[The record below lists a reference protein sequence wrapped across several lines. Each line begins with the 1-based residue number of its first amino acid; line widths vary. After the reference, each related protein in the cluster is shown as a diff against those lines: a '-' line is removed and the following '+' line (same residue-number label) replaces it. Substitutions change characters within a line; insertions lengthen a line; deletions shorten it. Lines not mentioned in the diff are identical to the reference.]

1 MGFHGDGPRWVFPP
15 PPPMGMC
22 GCAAEWYDK
31 KSPEK
36 AAECA
41 ADAQCQ
47 AKQAAAAAAAVVPN
61 DKTATE

>member
-1 MGFHGDGPRWVFPP
+1 
-15 PPPMGMC
+15 MGMC
-22 GCAAEWYDK
+22 GVAAEWYDQ

-47 AKQAAAAAAAVVPN
+47 AKQAAAAAATATAAAAAPD
-61 DKTATE
+61 DKTAAE